1 MTIGSVDDDSE
12 DDDNGIDIREL
23 MQTTNADDNPPE
35 YVMSG
40 GVGELEG
47 LVSLSI
53 NNDHYLMPLDD
64 AEGIGNALLDAVD
77 NLE

>member
-1 MTIGSVDDDSE
+1 MTIGSVDDGGSE
-12 DDDNGIDIREL
+12 DDNGIDISEL
-23 MQTTNADDNPPE
+23 MQTANVDENPPE

-53 NNDHYLMPLDD
+53 NNDHYVMPLDD
-64 AEGIGNALLDAVD
+64 AEGLGNGLLDAVD
-77 NLE
+77 DLE

>member
-53 NNDHYLMPLDD
+53 NNDHYVMPLDD
-64 AEGIGNALLDAVD
+64 AEGIAEGLLDAVN

>member
-1 MTIGSVDDDSE
+1 MTIGSVDDGGSE
-12 DDDNGIDIREL
+12 DDDIDIREL

-53 NNDHYLMPLDD
+53 NNDHYVMPLDD
-64 AEGIGNALLDAVD
+64 AEGIAEGLLDAVND
-77 NLE
+77 LE